1 VTADDLIEVQTLSVR
16 IPARAALDLL
26 EGDLGVRVPKLLSSV
41 RLEIDMVED
50 LVTPVRRG

>member
-1 VTADDLIEVQTLSVR
+1 MTADDLIEVQTLSVR

-26 EGDLGVRVPKLLSSV
+26 EGDLGVRVPELLSSV
-41 RLEIDMVED
+41 RLDIDRVGA